1 MDRPID
7 AFGTIALTFKE
18 GVAIEDIHAAIDRL
32 IGGIGPSGCTVCG
45 LVGIDLLFRAVD
57 PEPYERI
64 RPINEIDSVLE
75 VSHKRGSISF

>member
-1 MDRPID
+1 MNQPID
-7 AFGTIALTFKE
+7 AFGTVALTFKE

-32 IGGIGPSGCTVCG
+32 IDGIAPDGCTVCG
-45 LVGIDLLFRAVD
+45 LVGIDIVFRAGD

-75 VSHKRGSISF
+75 VSHKRGSIGF